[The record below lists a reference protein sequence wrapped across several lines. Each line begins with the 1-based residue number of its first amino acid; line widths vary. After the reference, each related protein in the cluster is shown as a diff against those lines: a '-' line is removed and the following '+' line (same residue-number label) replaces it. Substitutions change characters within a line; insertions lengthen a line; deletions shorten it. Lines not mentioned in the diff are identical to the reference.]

1 MPTVVIGHNTGDDYS
16 GIEDNRLVQLAATT
30 NYGTNNRFD
39 MHEGVTNQYSYGI
52 IRVTGLSNISAPV
65 TVSSAV
71 LSLCQAT
78 GGYTQTYSFRRL
90 LRAWSVSQSTWNI
103 YSTGNNWS
111 TAGGISDG
119 YDRVSDVSATLTSGS
134 NNGVYYKSGDL
145 SADVED
151 FINGDLTNNG
161 WHGERSDGSGDSQ
174 NNRYH
179 SSESDDGYRPYL
191 TVTYEESSGTSI
203 GPLVGAS
210 ALVGGGVL
218 CGQGNLIN

>member
-30 NYGTNNRFD
+30 NYGTSNRFD
-39 MHEGVTNQYSYGI
+39 MQEGVTNQYSYGI
-52 IRVTGLSNISAPV
+52 MRVTGLSNISAPV
-65 TVSSAV
+65 TVSNAK

-119 YDRVSDVSATLTSGS
+119 NDRVSDVSATLTSGAR
-134 NNGVYYKSGDL
+134 NGVYYHSGDL

-161 WHGERSDGSGDSQ
+161 WHCERSDGSGDAQ

-191 TVTYEESSGTSI
+191 TVTYEESSGSSI
-203 GPLVGAS
+203 VPIILAMNHFN
-210 ALVGGGVL
+210 GGM
-218 CGQGNLIN
+218 